1 MPEVPQATDDNFREM
16 IILKE
21 GYQGHLMVIFG
32 ICPHF
37 GNIDFLETDFLLTLY
52 NPFKGNIRCIAAA
65 GS

>member
-16 IILKE
+16 IILK
-21 GYQGHLMVIFG
+21 GHLMVIFG

-52 NPFKGNIRCIAAA
+52 NPFKENIRCIAAA